1 MNRATLQRRTVAH
14 FGSLRTTLVCLA
26 LLAVAVAAGLVGGAV
41 VVPALS
47 VAVGL
52 LALNL
57 LAALVLHP
65 AFRRQLPL
73 LVAHLA
79 LLALVV
85 LVAVGRLTALDG
97 RFELTQGLSFDGL
110 IEVKTGPLHRD
121 RLSRLDFRH
130 EGFEIDYAA
139 GRRRGATRN
148 PVTWTDA
155 DGQTRR
161 AVIGDHRPLVL
172 DGYRIYT
179 SSNKGFAPVLTWVP
193 AQGEPVSGAVH
204 LPSFPVHELQQSR
217 EWTLPGGQAAWV
229 MLQFDEKLID
239 PDGAASFRLPEH
251 HRLVL
256 RVGEQR
262 AELAPGERVNIRG
275 GTLVYQRLSTWM
287 GYRVF
292 YDATLPWLLAAS
304 LLAAGSLAW
313 HYTRRFFGQTEKG
326 STDSER
332 REQAVPPHHPAT
344 GARHV

>member
-1 MNRATLQRRTVAH
+1 MNQTPLRRRLVAH
-14 FGSLRTTLVCLA
+14 FGSLRTTLMGLA
-26 LLAVAVAAGLVGGAV
+26 LLATAVTAGLVGGAV
-41 VVPALS
+41 LVPGLAL
-47 VAVGL
+47 AIGL

-57 LAALVLHP
+57 LAALVMHP

-85 LVAVGRLTALDG
+85 LVALGRLTALDG
-97 RFELTQGLSFDGL
+97 RFELTQGLAFDGL
-110 IEVKTGPLHRD
+110 IEAKAGPLHRD

-130 EGFEIDYAA
+130 DGFQIDYAP
-139 GRRRGATRN
+139 GRKRGATRN

-155 DGQTRR
+155 DGRVQR

-172 DGYRIYT
+172 EGYRIYT
-179 SSNKGFAPVLTWVP
+179 SSNKGFAPLLTWIP
-193 AQGEPVSGAVH
+193 AQGEAVSGAVH

-217 EWTLPGGQAAWV
+217 EWTLPGGQVAWV

-239 PDGAASFRLPEH
+239 PTGPASFRLPGS

-262 AELAPGERVNIRG
+262 AELAPGERVDMAG
-275 GTLVYQRLSTWM
+275 GTLVYEELSTWM
-287 GYRVF
+287 GYRVS

-304 LLAAGSLAW
+304 LLAALSLAW
-313 HYTRRFFGQTEKG
+313 HYTQRFVGEREPALARGGAPAGRTEL
-326 STDSER
+326 DH
-332 REQAVPPHHPAT
+332 A
-344 GARHV
+344 

>member
-1 MNRATLQRRTVAH
+1 MNLPLLQRRTLAH
-14 FGSLRTTLVCLA
+14 FGSLRTTLA
-26 LLAVAVAAGLVGGAV
+26 GMGLLAVAVAAGLVGDGV
-41 VVPALS
+41 FVSALTL
-47 VAVGL
+47 ALGL

-57 LAALVLHP
+57 MAALVLHP

-79 LLALVV
+79 LLVLVV

-97 RFELTQGLSFDGL
+97 RFELTQGLPFDGL
-110 IEVKTGPLHRD
+110 IESKAGPLHRD

-130 EGFEIDYAA
+130 EGFQIDYAP
-139 GRRRGATRN
+139 GRKRGATRN

-155 DGQTRR
+155 EGQVQR

-179 SSNKGFAPVLTWVP
+179 SSNKGFAPLLTWIP
-193 AQGEPVSGAVH
+193 KAGEAVSGAVH

-217 EWTLPGGQAAWV
+217 EWTLPGGQVAWV

-239 PDGAASFRLPEH
+239 PTGPASFRLPDS

-262 AELAPGERVNIRG
+262 AELAPGGRVDIPG
-275 GTLVYQRLSTWM
+275 GTLVYERLSSWM
-287 GYRVF
+287 GYRVS
-292 YDATLPWLLAAS
+292 YDATLPWLLASA
-304 LLAAGSLAW
+304 LLATFALAW
-313 HYTRRFFGQTEKG
+313 HYTRRFLAQRPGTVSTHSVLSAGTEAG
-326 STDSER
+326 R
-332 REQAVPPHHPAT
+332 A
-344 GARHV
+344 